1 MYLHYYV
8 NRQHGG
14 QVDLEVIM
22 HFPKGRPFVVIA
34 HNQDKRDLL
43 EAFKLVYGKELRI
56 VSVDEAAKLIAVGQ
70 LPIDVFITK
79 KAGPTLKWDAQS
91 KTLCI

>member
-14 QVDLEVIM
+14 QVDSEVVFN
-22 HFPKGRPFVVIA
+22 FPKNRPFVVIA
-34 HNQDKRDLL
+34 HNQDKRDMLD
-43 EAFKLVYGKELRI
+43 AFKLVYGRDIRI
-56 VSVDEAAKLIAVGQ
+56 VSPDEAAKLISLGQ
-70 LPIDVFITK
+70 LPIDVFVTK